1 MEAYEHRA
9 GEVFGRS
16 RKRQFPAIRRMSF
29 TSFRVEG
36 TNLAAGEPSR
46 FAQVLER
53 IALARL
59 RLPVFHASSCRFM
72 NLCLFEDAHVLHL
85 RPLVETRA
93 AFDLRLGIRSIVE
106 TTCDTFDV
114 DAQRLALHTRPA
126 LAAVTQRNHPGAQ
139 VLSADASTHG
149 QRLSGDVL
157 FVNGRW
163 IATGSSVEALKTAV
177 RSRDRACSF
186 TAEDTVVAAW
196 IPGTDLPADAF
207 ERDDLTSVFSDLP
220 TETLNGEPQ
229 LIRHPW
235 DLIGHIGASI
245 RRDFR
250 DLLSY
255 NMPEDVYDR
264 TNATVH
270 PSVVATAPENIYI
283 APGATIKPGVILDG
297 STGPIYIDT
306 DATIFEQA
314 VVKGPVYLGAKSQIK
329 IQANI
334 ANTAIGTW
342 SKVGGEV
349 HDSVLHSLSNKGHQ
363 GFLGHSYLGR
373 WCNLGADT
381 NTSNLK
387 NDYGDVTAYD
397 PAQGEFV
404 DTGRQFAGLFM
415 GDHSKCGIN
424 TMFNTGTVIGSG
436 CNLFGG
442 DFPPRY
448 VPPFSWGHPRD
459 GFSTYRVDK
468 ALEVADAVMRR
479 RDRHL
484 DEAEA
489 TLLRS
494 LHDQSA
500 AERTA

>member
-1 MEAYEHRA
+1 MVRA
-9 GEVFGRS
+9 NPHDSPGYSNAGPCFGY
-16 RKRQFPAIRRMSF
+16 
-29 TSFRVEG
+29 T
-36 TNLAAGEPSR
+36 
-46 FAQVLER
+46 
-53 IALARL
+53 
-59 RLPVFHASSCRFM
+59 RLPSTPSLAASSCRFM
-72 NLCLFEDAHVLHL
+72 DLCLFEDAHVPHL

-106 TTCDTFDV
+106 TTCDAFDV
-114 DAQRLALHTRPA
+114 KAEHLALHTRPA
-126 LAAVTQRNHPGAQ
+126 LAGVTRQHHPGAQ
-139 VLSADASTHG
+139 ILSADAGTHG
-149 QRLSGDVL
+149 QRLTGDVL

-177 RSRDRACSF
+177 RARDRACSF
-186 TAEDTVVAAW
+186 TSNNTVVAAW
-196 IPGTDLPADAF
+196 IPGADFPADAF
-207 ERDDLTSVFSDLP
+207 DRDDLTPIFSDLP
-220 TETLNGEPQ
+220 TETLGDAPQ
-229 LIRHPW
+229 MIRHPW
-235 DLIGHIGASI
+235 DLIGHIDASI

-255 NMPEDVYDR
+255 NILEDVYDR
-264 TNATVH
+264 TDATVH

-283 APGATIKPGVILDG
+283 APGATVKPGAILDG
-297 STGPIYIDT
+297 STGPIYLDT
-306 DATIFEQA
+306 DATVFEQA
-314 VVKGPVYLGAKSQIK
+314 VVKGPVYLGAKSHVK
-329 IQANI
+329 IQADI
-334 ANTAIGTW
+334 ANAAIGTW

-349 HDSVLHSLSNKGHQ
+349 HDSVLHSFSNKGHQ

-397 PAQGEFV
+397 PAQGAFV

-415 GDHSKCGIN
+415 GDHCKCGIN

-459 GFSTYRVDK
+459 GFTTYRIDK

-479 RDRHL
+479 RDTHL

-500 AERTA
+500 AERDT